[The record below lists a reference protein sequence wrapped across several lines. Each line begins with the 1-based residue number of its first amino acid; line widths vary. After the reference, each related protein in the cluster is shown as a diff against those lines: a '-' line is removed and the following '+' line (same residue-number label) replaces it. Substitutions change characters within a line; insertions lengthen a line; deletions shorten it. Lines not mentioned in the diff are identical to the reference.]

1 MTHSAASLVEL
12 LRHWGATRPDQ
23 VAYVFVADRGGP
35 ASTCTFAELLRRVE
49 IIAAQ
54 LRDRGRPGDRAVV
67 LCPHGLDFIV
77 AFLACLC
84 ARLIAVP
91 MMLPRR
97 HGMRDVASAIIG
109 DCTPRFALT
118 THELLNEQRSDLAR
132 RFGSLEWVFTDEDR
146 DAAPIMATATV
157 LPNAEDIAFLQY
169 TSGSIA
175 TPKGVMVSHAG
186 VLANLEMI
194 REVVGLSQPTYVSW
208 LPLYHD
214 MGLIANVLQSLY
226 VGSLCV
232 LLSPAAFIRRPL
244 TWLRVIHDYRGAVS
258 GAPNFAFDLCVSRYR
273 PDDMADIDLSCWE
286 FAFNAAEP
294 VHAETIARFIE
305 TFAPHGFSPRAMRP
319 SYGLAEG
326 TVLASTGRRGS
337 TFVKRRVSQ
346 IGLQHHLVKPPET
359 SVDEQSVIGCGRAL
373 GGEEIAIVDPGTGNV
388 LNATQVGEI
397 FVSGVNVAEGY
408 WDNRAATAETFEAR
422 IDGSKQNWCR
432 TGDLG
437 FVDETGELYIT
448 GRIKEVIIIRGI
460 NYYPQDIENTVQN
473 TDPTLRR
480 HGGAAF
486 AVTDSLGN
494 EGLVIVQEV
503 QRTVRQ
509 QTALPELIAR
519 IREAIVIEYDVAALD
534 IVLIRSGTLPK
545 TTSGKIQRTLTRQL
559 WVQGDLVEL
568 TIVSSDTEDE
578 VAEGDANGEAR
589 DHPWRQGGCG
599 CGCTSL
605 LP

>member
-1 MTHSAASLVEL
+1 LTQSIPSLVEL
-12 LRHWGATRPDQ
+12 LRHWGTTRPER
-23 VAYVFVADRGGP
+23 VAYVTVSDRSGS

-49 IIAAQ
+49 IVAER
-54 LRDRGRPGDRAVV
+54 LRQRGRTGDRAVL
-67 LCPHGLDFIV
+67 LCPHGLEFIV

-84 ARLIAVP
+84 ARIIAVP

-97 HGMRDVASAIIG
+97 HGMHDVASAIIG

-118 THELLNEQRSDLAR
+118 THELLNEQRSDLAD
-132 RFGSLEWVFTDEDR
+132 RFGGLEWVFADEDR
-146 DAAPIMATATV
+146 DAAPVMATP
-157 LPNAEDIAFLQY
+157 LPKAEDIAFLQY

-175 TPKGVMVSHAG
+175 APKGVMVSHAG

-194 REVVGLSQPTYVSW
+194 REVVGLRQPTYVSW

-273 PDDMADIDLSCWE
+273 PEDMADIDLSCWE

-294 VHAETIARFIE
+294 VQAETIARFIE
-305 TFAPHGFSPRAMRP
+305 TFAPHGFSQRAMRP
-319 SYGLAEG
+319 SYGLAEA

-337 TFVKRRVSQ
+337 MFVERRVSQ
-346 IGLQHHLVKPPET
+346 TGLQHHLVKPPET
-359 SVDEQSVIGCGRAL
+359 SADEQSVIGCGRAL
-373 GGEEIAIVDPGTGNV
+373 HGEELAIVDPASGNSLGT
-388 LNATQVGEI
+388 TQVGEI

-408 WDNRAATAETFEAR
+408 WGNRSATAETFEAR
-422 IDGSKQNWCR
+422 IHGRKQNWCR

-437 FVDETGELYIT
+437 FIDETGELYIT

-460 NYYPQDIENTVQN
+460 NHYPQDIENTVQN
-473 TDPTLRR
+473 ADPTLRR

-486 AVTDSLGN
+486 AATDSLGN

-503 QRTVRQ
+503 ERTARQ
-509 QTALPELIAR
+509 QTALPQLVVR
-519 IREAIVIEYDVAALD
+519 IREAIVIEHDIAAME
-534 IVLIRSGTLPK
+534 IVLIRTGTLPK

-559 WVQGDLVEL
+559 WMQGDLVEL
-568 TIVSSDTEDE
+568 PTVPNRPE
-578 VAEGDANGEAR
+578 VARSSQSAGQGQAR
-589 DHPWRQGGCG
+589 KFKRG
-599 CGCTSL
+599 
-605 LP
+605 

>member
-1 MTHSAASLVEL
+1 MSTASLVEL
-12 LRHWGATRPDQ
+12 LRHWGATRPDR

-49 IIAAQ
+49 IVAGQ
-54 LRDRGRPGDRAVV
+54 LRERGRAGDRAAV

-84 ARLIAVP
+84 ARVIAVP

-97 HGMRDVASAIIG
+97 HGMHDAASAIIG

-118 THELLNEQRSDLAR
+118 THELLNEQRSDLAH
-132 RFGSLEWVFTDEDR
+132 RFGGLEWVFADEDR
-146 DAAPIMATATV
+146 DAAPVMATA
-157 LPNAEDIAFLQY
+157 LPKAEDIAFLQY

-175 TPKGVMVSHAG
+175 APKGVMVSHAG

-232 LLSPAAFIRRPL
+232 LLSPVAFIRRPL
-244 TWLRVIHDYRGAVS
+244 KWLRVINDYRGAVS

-273 PDDMADIDLSCWE
+273 PEDMADIDLSCWE

-294 VHAETIARFIE
+294 VQAETIARFIG
-305 TFAPHGFSPRAMRP
+305 TFAPHGFSKRAMRP

-337 TFVKRRVSQ
+337 SFLERQVSQ

-359 SVDEQSVIGCGRAL
+359 SVDEQRVIGCGRAL
-373 GGEEIAIVDPGTGNV
+373 DGEEIAIVDPGTGNA

-422 IDGSKQNWCR
+422 IHGSKQNWCR

-448 GRIKEVIIIRGI
+448 GRMKEVIIIRGM

-473 TDPTLRR
+473 TDPSLRR

-486 AVTDSLGN
+486 AATDSLGN

-503 QRTVRQ
+503 ERTVRQ
-509 QTALPELIAR
+509 QTALPELVAR
-519 IREAIVIEYDVAALD
+519 IREAIVIEYDIAALE

-559 WVQGDLVEL
+559 WMQGALLEL
-568 TIVSSDTEDE
+568 TIRSSGLSTVS
-578 VAEGDANGEAR
+578 VAVSQTG
-589 DHPWRQGGCG
+589 
-599 CGCTSL
+599 
-605 LP
+605 

>member
-1 MTHSAASLVEL
+1 LTQRAASLVEL
-12 LRHWGATRPDQ
+12 LRHWGETRPDR

-35 ASTCTFAELLRRVE
+35 ASTCTFAELHRRVE
-49 IIAAQ
+49 IIAGQ
-54 LRDRGRPGDRAVV
+54 LRERGRAGDRAVL

-84 ARLIAVP
+84 ARVIAVP

-97 HGMRDVASAIIG
+97 HGVHDVASAIIG
-109 DCTPRFALT
+109 DCKPRFALT
-118 THELLNEQRSDLAR
+118 THELLNKQRSDLAHR
-132 RFGSLEWVFTDEDR
+132 YGGLEWVFADEDR
-146 DAAPIMATATV
+146 DAAPVMATA
-157 LPNAEDIAFLQY
+157 LPKAEDIAFLQY

-175 TPKGVMVSHAG
+175 APKGVMVSHAG

-194 REVVGLSQPTYVSW
+194 REVVDLHQPTYVSW

-244 TWLRVIHDYRGAVS
+244 AWLRVIHDYRGAVS

-294 VHAETIARFIE
+294 IQADTIARFIE

-319 SYGLAEG
+319 SYGLAEA
-326 TVLASTGRRGS
+326 TVLASTGRRRS
-337 TFVKRRVSQ
+337 TFVERRVSQ
-346 IGLQHHLVKPPET
+346 IGLQRHLVKPPET
-359 SVDEQSVIGCGRAL
+359 SVDEQRVIGCGRELA
-373 GGEEIAIVDPGTGNV
+373 GEEMAIVDAESGSV
-388 LNATQVGEI
+388 LGATQIGEI
-397 FVSGVNVAEGY
+397 FVSGVNVSKGY
-408 WDNRAATAETFEAR
+408 WGNRAATAETFEAR
-422 IDGSKQNWCR
+422 IHGRMQNWCR

-437 FVDETGELYIT
+437 FIDETGELYIT
-448 GRIKEVIIIRGI
+448 GRIKEVVIIRGI
-460 NYYPQDIENTVQN
+460 NYYPHDIENTVQN
-473 TDPTLRR
+473 TDPALRR

-486 AVTDSLGN
+486 AVTDTLGN

-503 QRTVRQ
+503 ERTVRQ
-509 QTALPELIAR
+509 QTALPQLIAR
-519 IREAIVIEYDVAALD
+519 IREAIVIEYDIAALE
-534 IVLIRSGTLPK
+534 IVLIRTGTLPK

-559 WVQGDLVEL
+559 WMQGDLVGL
-568 TIVSSDTEDE
+568 TIHSSGSSMSSAASTVN
-578 VAEGDANGEAR
+578 VAFSSTA
-589 DHPWRQGGCG
+589 
-599 CGCTSL
+599 
-605 LP
+605 

>member
-1 MTHSAASLVEL
+1 
-12 LRHWGATRPDQ
+12 
-23 VAYVFVADRGGP
+23 
-35 ASTCTFAELLRRVE
+35 
-49 IIAAQ
+49 
-54 LRDRGRPGDRAVV
+54 
-67 LCPHGLDFIV
+67 
-77 AFLACLC
+77 
-84 ARLIAVP
+84 
-91 MMLPRR
+91 
-97 HGMRDVASAIIG
+97 
-109 DCTPRFALT
+109 
-118 THELLNEQRSDLAR
+118 
-132 RFGSLEWVFTDEDR
+132 
-146 DAAPIMATATV
+146 MATA
-157 LPNAEDIAFLQY
+157 LPKAEDIAFLQY

-175 TPKGVMVSHAG
+175 APKGVMVSHAG

-194 REVVGLSQPTYVSW
+194 REVVGLPQPTYVSW

-273 PDDMADIDLSCWE
+273 PEDMADIDLSCWE

-294 VHAETIARFIE
+294 VQAETIARFIE
-305 TFAPHGFSPRAMRP
+305 TFAPHGFSQRAMRP
-319 SYGLAEG
+319 SYGLAEA

-337 TFVKRRVSQ
+337 MFVERRISQ
-346 IGLQHHLVKPPET
+346 TALQRHLVKPPET
-359 SVDEQSVIGCGRAL
+359 SIDEHSVIGCGRPL
-373 GGEEIAIVDPGTGNV
+373 HGEEIAIVDPECGNG
-388 LNATQVGEI
+388 LGATQVGEI

-408 WDNRAATAETFEAR
+408 WGNRAATSETFEAR
-422 IDGSKQNWCR
+422 IYGRKQNWCR

-437 FVDETGELYIT
+437 FIDETGELYIT

-473 TDPTLRR
+473 ADPTLRR

-503 QRTVRQ
+503 ERTVRQ
-509 QTALPELIAR
+509 PTALPLLVAR
-519 IREAIVIEYDVAALD
+519 IREAIVIEHDIAAME
-534 IVLIRSGTLPK
+534 IVLIRTGTLPK

-559 WVQGDLVEL
+559 WMQGDLVEL
-568 TIVSSDTEDE
+568 PTVPNRPE
-578 VAEGDANGEAR
+578 VARSPQLAGQEEAR
-589 DHPWRQGGCG
+589 RFKRG
-599 CGCTSL
+599 
-605 LP
+605 